1 MTPFRS
7 KFPYERFQ
15 FDRFGFRG
23 MCTVHYRMDF
33 KMEIS
38 SCLII
43 QADLF
48 DNDKSFT
55 SNQLRFMPSQRFSY
69 GLI

>member
-23 MCTVHYRMDF
+23 MCIVYRMDF
-33 KMEIS
+33 KVEIS

-48 DNDKSFT
+48 DKGKSFT
-55 SNQLRFMPSQRFSY
+55 SNQLRFMPSQRFPY